1 MLQNQRLLIDRGVPA
16 ASASTASSRAGAK
29 PSDRATAVARSGLGV
44 TADGRLV
51 WAAGEELLPAQLSAG
66 LISAGAV
73 RAIELDIN
81 PDWVAGYLY
90 VHQRGG
96 PSPAPVV
103 PGQLGI
109 AGALL
114 EPYSRDF
121 LTVWRTDTPF
131 ALRFV
136 LMPARARG
144 RPQGRT
150 FRERCPAY
158 ADSGVPR
165 ARA

>member
-1 MLQNQRLLIDRGVPA
+1 M
-16 ASASTASSRAGAK
+16 
-29 PSDRATAVARSGLGV
+29 GLGV

-81 PDWVAGYLY
+81 PDWVAGYLD

-121 LTVWRTDTPF
+121 PTVWRTDTPF

-144 RPQGRT
+144 RSQGQT

-158 ADSGVPR
+158 AETGVPR
-165 ARA
+165 ARAC